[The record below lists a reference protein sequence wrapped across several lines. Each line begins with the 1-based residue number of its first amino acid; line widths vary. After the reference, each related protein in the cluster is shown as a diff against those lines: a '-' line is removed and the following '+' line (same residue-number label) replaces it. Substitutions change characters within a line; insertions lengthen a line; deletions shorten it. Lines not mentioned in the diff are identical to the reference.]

1 MPNRKRLYL
10 AAPLFNAPEKAFNVE
25 LKKLLSEK
33 FNVFLPQEDG
43 HLLVNLL
50 RKGHDLQGAIQRVFQ
65 ADVTAVKRSDYVFA
79 VLDGRTIDE
88 GVAFELGLAFALN
101 IPCVGFQ
108 TDVRRLWPAGNN
120 PMIEEACSEIFN
132 NLEDVKRWLK
142 KIKLIIPG

>member
-10 AAPLFNAPEKAFNVE
+10 AAPLFNASEKAFNLE
-25 LKKLLSEK
+25 LKQLFSEK

-50 RKGHDLQGAIQRVFQ
+50 LKGHDLEEAVRKVFQ
-65 ADVTAVKRSDYVFA
+65 ADVSAVKRSEVVFA

-88 GVAFELGLAFALN
+88 GVAFELGLAYALN
-101 IPCVGFQ
+101 IPCYGFQ

-120 PMIEEACSEIFN
+120 PMIEEACQEIFT
-132 NLEDVKRWLK
+132 NLDEVKRWLK
-142 KIKLIIPG
+142 KVKLNPPN